1 MPKQPAWAVPGPSSD
16 SANRFRRSPILL
28 LVAVLAMALIIGGAI
43 AVGSGLIH
51 LPSLVPIGP
60 SPDASR
66 YDSPL
71 PSSSNTT
78 ALAPGSWT
86 LTGKMAIRRRGET
99 ATVLPDG
106 HVLVAG
112 SMPGDPV
119 LSASAELYDSISGRW
134 TETGSMHAP
143 RVLGHSATLLP
154 DGRVLVAGGGQVGAG
169 YYPGQSSAEL
179 YDPGTGTWTE
189 TGNMAVAR
197 SSHSATL
204 LPDGKVLV
212 AGGTTSVLSGPPY
225 YRATREA
232 ELYDP
237 VTGTWTATGSMKL
250 GRWAPTAAL
259 LPGGNVLVVG
269 GVDGGPVTQVQEPTP
284 GSSTDNPDLRS
295 AELYDPQS
303 GTWTSVAPFAGAGA
317 CRIATALL
325 NGEVLVVCAET
336 SGLRTS
342 AVLYD
347 VASGSWSPTSAPPK
361 ECCLGEGGPF
371 GSIVRLADGRVLWKD
386 LVDPGE
392 LYDRVSGAWT
402 SAGGPTYPADP
413 SWGLP
418 SVSTGNV
425 FAGYKADTL
434 TLLPDGRVLMTD
446 EGAALLYDPNGG
458 R

>member
-1 MPKQPAWAVPGPSSD
+1 M
-16 SANRFRRSPILL
+16 LL
-28 LVAVLAMALIIGGAI
+28 ED
-43 AVGSGLIH
+43 GSGLSYREASGDGPGGTSDGRCIRPEPTAIAPPMISAVARTATNRRIGLRRNLLAESEDGPGTAH
-51 LPSLVPIGP
+51 AGCLGMTRPVGTFVPM
-60 SPDASR
+60 
-66 YDSPL
+66 
-71 PSSSNTT
+71 
-78 ALAPGSWT
+78 
-86 LTGKMAIRRRGET
+86 MARRR
-99 ATVLPDG
+99 ATSVQR
-106 HVLVAG
+106 
-112 SMPGDPV
+112 S
-119 LSASAELYDSISGRW
+119 
-134 TETGSMHAP
+134 
-143 RVLGHSATLLP
+143 
-154 DGRVLVAGGGQVGAG
+154 
-169 YYPGQSSAEL
+169 
-179 YDPGTGTWTE
+179 GTGTWTE